1 MALRRKHT
9 LAVTLLSAILVWGAA
24 SLPIAAEATSSAAAT
39 QSGKKPEASYW
50 HNWTDA
56 RGVSHMTKC
65 TFHTYALKSMSPP
78 AGPQWQDLLSSGKAK
93 IISTIQPAHWNG
105 AWHPDP
111 KVQWIIPLKGTWF
124 VEAMDGTRVEMGPG
138 DISLG
143 EDQLSRPDGAG
154 HKGHLAGNV
163 GDGPVTLLV
172 VQLENEAPTAG
183 QPCRFQ

>member
-65 TFHTYALKSMSPP
+65 TFHTYALKS
-78 AGPQWQDLLSSGKAK
+78 
-93 IISTIQPAHWNG
+93 
-105 AWHPDP
+105 
-111 KVQWIIPLKGTWF
+111 
-124 VEAMDGTRVEMGPG
+124 RY
-138 DISLG
+138 
-143 EDQLSRPDGAG
+143 R
-154 HKGHLAGNV
+154 
-163 GDGPVTLLV
+163 
-172 VQLENEAPTAG
+172 
-183 QPCRFQ
+183 